1 MTSLY
6 RNVFWFAK
14 GMKEY
19 SRSGF
24 RSACRSFNLPDLDVD
39 CTGKVFMITGAT
51 GTLGKVI
58 AIQLAQKGGTVH
70 LVCRNEE
77 KAEALRKTIVDIT
90 ENESSVV
97 VHIVD
102 MSHPQTVF
110 NFAKKFK
117 QNHGILHVL
126 VNCAST
132 VTQDREIGE
141 DGLERTFATNT
152 LGVHILITNL
162 IPLLN
167 QSCEP
172 RVVLVTCGS
181 LLTQRLEPVDLQ
193 FECMFPFNGLAAFTQ
208 TKRHQAVL
216 VEHYAEAHPG
226 IHFSAVHP
234 GWLEAQAHS
243 VWCVQGSRRLPQG
256 YCGGSLCG
264 VARLKKQQTPFC
276 GWPSREQLSDT
287 RVACSFKTGEQRA
300 PTCPLAR
307 QRRAWTTRSSS
318 CGTLRTLCRGWGSPS
333 SPCTLYSATLWPRS
347 SSVSA

>member
-77 KAEALRKTIVDIT
+77 KAEVLRKTIVDIT
-90 ENESSVV
+90 ENENSVV

-102 MSHPQTVF
+102 MSHPQAVF
-110 NFAKKFK
+110 SFAKRFK

-132 VTQDREIGE
+132 VTQNREIGD

-181 LLTQRLEPVDLQ
+181 LLMQRLEPVDLQ
-193 FECMFPFNGLAAFTQ
+193 FECMFPFDGMAAFMQ

-216 VEHYAEAHPG
+216 VEHYAEAYPG

-234 GWLEAQAHS
+234 GWLDTQGVKEAVPRLLRRVSVRCRSVEEAADTILWLAISRAALRHS
-243 VWCVQGSRRLPQG
+243 SGMFFQDR
-256 YCGGSLCG
+256 
-264 VARLKKQQTPFC
+264 
-276 GWPSREQLSDT
+276 
-287 RVACSFKTGEQRA
+287 KT
-300 PTCPLAR
+300 TCPHLPFGKTKTSLDDEKFFMR
-307 QRRAWTTRSSS
+307 NLEDFVQRLGLS
-318 CGTLRTLCRGWGSPS
+318 
-333 SPCTLYSATLWPRS
+333 
-347 SSVSA
+347 